1 MPTPSITVRTLGSDG
16 EPQFGQG
23 QANFLTDADAVG
35 QIIRTR
41 LLLFQGEWWE
51 NRLDGTP
58 WWQEVLGKGGAG
70 RPGVIDLILQERIL
84 SVPFVTG
91 LQNVNSGFNPSDR
104 SFAYSAQALTAF
116 GVTIPVNIPTPPD
129 QRFPR

>member
-1 MPTPSITVRTLGSDG
+1 MAAKITYRALDADG

-23 QANFLTDADAVG
+23 QANFLADVPAVG
-35 QIIRTR
+35 QCIRTT

-51 NRLDGTP
+51 NRLSGTP
-58 WWQEVLGKGGAG
+58 WWQRILGISGAG

-91 LQNVNSGFNPSDR
+91 MQNVQSFFNPVDR
-104 SFAYSAQALTAF
+104 SFKYYSEALTLF
-116 GVTIPVNIPTPPD
+116 GVTVPVNIPTPPD
-129 QRFPR
+129 QRFPK